1 MEKIMATLYYVRK
14 GKKELQIQVLG
25 IGIHFSKVKGI
36 WLCLIVKEK
45 LHLSEALWIWER
57 SLRAVWRE
65 TLNWAN
71 FRNNLV
77 KHSRKY
83 GTRLFF
89 FWFKTVLLTK
99 DVWYFLKYCKVIL
112 LFSSHSTMVP
122 PYYTYYCR
130 WYIPPYYLYYSQIL
144 LDICLSQRLCD
155 L

>member
-89 FWFKTVLLTK
+89 FWFKTVFCWLKMYGTSWNTAKLSCFSLRTQP
-99 DVWYFLKYCKVIL
+99 WFLHIIHIIVGDIYLHIIYIIL
-112 LFSSHSTMVP
+112 KFF
-122 PYYTYYCR
+122 
-130 WYIPPYYLYYSQIL
+130 
-144 LDICLSQRLCD
+144 
-155 L
+155 